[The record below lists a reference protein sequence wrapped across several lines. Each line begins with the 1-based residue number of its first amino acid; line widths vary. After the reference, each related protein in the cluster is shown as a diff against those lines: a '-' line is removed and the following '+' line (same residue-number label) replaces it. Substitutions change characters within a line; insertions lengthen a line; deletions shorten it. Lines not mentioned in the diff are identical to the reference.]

1 MWLRRS
7 ALCLCGMGW
16 LGQGRG
22 TASLPSLSG
31 YHRCQV
37 GEVHQRR
44 VYLNPRSPRIRN
56 IPTNSRR
63 HRFLTNG
70 IIALRIMEA
79 A

>member
-1 MWLRRS
+1 
-7 ALCLCGMGW
+7 MG
-16 LGQGRG
+16 QH
-22 TASLPSLSG
+22 P

-37 GEVHQRR
+37 TAVRLAKCTNR

-79 A
+79 AGWIREFE